1 VALRVLLDAHLP
13 AALAELLRAR
23 GYDVVAAQAI
33 PALRSLDDRNLL
45 AEAAKQRRALV
56 TYNIRHFAP
65 LAREWAQT
73 GREHWGIVLIHPHT
87 MLQRDLGAQLLALE
101 KLLASTPEDGLRN
114 LAVFLEP

>member
-33 PALRSLDDRNLL
+33 PALRSLDDRSLL
-45 AEAAKQRRALV
+45 AEAANSAARLLRTTSATSPRSQGSGRRLDE
-56 TYNIRHFAP
+56 N
-65 LAREWAQT
+65 T
-73 GREHWGIVLIHPHT
+73 GESSSSTPHT
-87 MLQRDLGAQLLALE
+87 ILQRDLGAQLLALE

-114 LAVFLEP
+114 STVFLEP